1 MRPSRFRGFLRASTF
16 VTVTVLLIPV
26 YLVSCRMGPAAQFV
40 VRRSWCRM
48 VSAILGI
55 HLVRTGEV
63 FRACPTLYVANHS
76 SYLDI
81 VCLGAQADATFIA
94 KSEVAGWPFFG
105 HLARLTGTMF
115 VRRHWRQALIQRNL
129 LADRLRTGENFVLF
143 GEGTST
149 NGLDVKPFKTSLLSV
164 AEPWVMDRPIA
175 VQPVTIVYLRLRD
188 GRPIDPSNTDLYAW
202 WGSAEM
208 LSHLWRM
215 MKQPGV
221 LIEIHFGTPVL
232 SWAVTSRK
240 VLGRELRA
248 EVRHRLRTRRGLAP
262 AEPSEAEQMAP
273 FFLNTDRV

>member
-1 MRPSRFRGFLRASTF
+1 MQPKFLRGFARATLF
-16 VTVTVLLIPV
+16 LTTTALLIPA
-26 YLVSCRMGPAAQFV
+26 YLVCWRIGPRARFA
-40 VRRSWCRM
+40 VRRLWCRL
-48 VSAILGI
+48 VLLILGI
-55 HLVRTGEV
+55 HLVRKGDV

-81 VCLGAQADATFIA
+81 VCLGGEVDGTFIA

-164 AEPWVMDRPIA
+164 AEPWVMDQPIA
-175 VQPVTIVYLRLRD
+175 VQPVTVVYLRLRD
-188 GRPIDPSNTDLYAW
+188 GRPIDASNTDLYAW

-208 LSHLWRM
+208 LGHLWRM

-221 LIEIHFGTPVL
+221 VVEVHFGTPVL

-240 VLGRELRA
+240 VLGRELQA
-248 EVRHRLRTRRGLAP
+248 QVRHHLRTRRGTIVPQVPSDRDELAP
-262 AEPSEAEQMAP
+262 LLPQH
-273 FFLNTDRV
+273 